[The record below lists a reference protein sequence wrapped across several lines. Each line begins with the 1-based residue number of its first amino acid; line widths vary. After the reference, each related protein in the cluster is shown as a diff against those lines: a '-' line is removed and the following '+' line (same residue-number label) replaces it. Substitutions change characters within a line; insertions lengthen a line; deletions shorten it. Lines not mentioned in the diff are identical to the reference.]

1 MSRSVPELE
10 GHVLMLILLFRG
22 VTLQNL
28 GLGLDLGNW
37 NLEDLGE
44 HVAEIGSEA
53 LRAAKFIAVQLR
65 VNAVSKDEEV
75 QTQL

>member
-28 GLGLDLGNW
+28 GLRLDLGNW
-37 NLEDLGE
+37 NLEDR
-44 HVAEIGSEA
+44 GSTWQKLESNGSG
-53 LRAAKFIAVQLR
+53 LRGL
-65 VNAVSKDEEV
+65 
-75 QTQL
+75 